1 MKTVTKR
8 LLTLLLIIAC
18 VGRAAGQSG
27 SPPIYVVLWFDTE
40 DYILVRDDDATKRLA
55 EMLTGLG
62 VRATFKI
69 VGEKARVLEQRGRR
83 DVIAALQR
91 HDIGYH
97 SNAHSQQP
105 TIAVYLQNAGWEDGR
120 AEFHRREAE
129 GARDVARILGVTPVA
144 YGQPGSAWAP
154 QTYPALRE
162 MGIRMYLDE
171 ADHVGIDDQP
181 FYYGGM
187 LNVFKMRSNLARM
200 NLSGGSSLAEGKAT
214 FMKSYEQLK
223 KKGGG
228 TISIYYHPNE
238 WVQTEF
244 WDAVNFRRGANPPRD
259 EWKEP
264 GTRPASETEQA
275 FHDFEQYV
283 RFIKAQPGAR
293 FVTATE
299 LLEIY
304 ADAST
309 TRTFSQQDLLQPARA
324 MQKEI
329 TFQQLDGYALSA
341 ADVFGLLTDTM
352 SGFIDRKAWPSPAKL
367 AALDGPVHVY
377 APPIGGA
384 RSSSFTWSAFAQA
397 VRETSNYCGTFHR
410 LPDEI
415 WIGAESISPADYL
428 ATLSRVFVEVT
439 TSGNLT
445 REVTRLE
452 GHFTA
457 DRYVAEDSVQLWS
470 WPIFPEG
477 FHAPRI
483 MELARLQAWTLKPA
497 VLCCRGGPS
506 GPPTRGPTTF
516 AKATVV
522 RRSFS
527 EGGTPRATNDT
538 RGHP

>member
-1 MKTVTKR
+1 MKTVTKT
-8 LLTLLLIIAC
+8 LLTMLLTVAC
-18 VGRAAGQSG
+18 VGRAAGQNG

-62 VRATFKI
+62 VRGTFKKI
-69 VGEKARVLEQRGRR
+69 SEKARVLEQRGRR

-214 FMKSYEQLK
+214 FTKSYEQLK

-244 WDAVNFRRGANPPRD
+244 WDAVNFRRGANPPRA

-264 GTRPASETEQA
+264 ARGLRARPSRPFMT
-275 FHDFEQYV
+275 
-283 RFIKAQPGAR
+283 
-293 FVTATE
+293 
-299 LLEIY
+299 
-304 ADAST
+304 
-309 TRTFSQQDLLQPARA
+309 
-324 MQKEI
+324 
-329 TFQQLDGYALSA
+329 
-341 ADVFGLLTDTM
+341 
-352 SGFIDRKAWPSPAKL
+352 
-367 AALDGPVHVY
+367 
-377 APPIGGA
+377 
-384 RSSSFTWSAFAQA
+384 SSS
-397 VRETSNYCGTFHR
+397 
-410 LPDEI
+410 
-415 WIGAESISPADYL
+415 
-428 ATLSRVFVEVT
+428 
-439 TSGNLT
+439 TSGSSK
-445 REVTRLE
+445 R
-452 GHFTA
+452 
-457 DRYVAEDSVQLWS
+457 
-470 WPIFPEG
+470 
-477 FHAPRI
+477 
-483 MELARLQAWTLKPA
+483 
-497 VLCCRGGPS
+497 
-506 GPPTRGPTTF
+506 
-516 AKATVV
+516 
-522 RRSFS
+522 
-527 EGGTPRATNDT
+527 
-538 RGHP
+538 